1 MLEPLNPR
9 RTGRAAAA
17 GRRALRVIA
26 WLLAPVLLYWVAGL
40 FLYRFVTP
48 AVTPLMLIR
57 SLERGEMIWQQ
68 GAPLE
73 SVARALREAVVVAE
87 DSNFCLHAGIDL
99 HAAKDALDDYVA
111 SGRLRGAST
120 ITMQVARN
128 LFLWPGGGAPRKA
141 LEIPLALALDA
152 LWPKWRILEVYL
164 RIAEMGPGIFGAEAA
179 ARGHFGVPAARL
191 RPRAGRADRGGT
203 AQPEPLERGRAE
215 RLRARTRARH
225 PVRER
230 ASFRGA
236 AGLSR
241 AALSVVRGRGAQLQC
256 SAWKARASPII
267 FSRSPSG

>member
-1 MLEPLNPR
+1 M
-9 RTGRAAAA
+9 
-17 GRRALRVIA
+17 IA
-26 WLLAPVLLYWVAGL
+26 WLLAPVLLYWIAGL

-48 AVTPLMLIR
+48 PVTPLMLIR

-68 GAPLE
+68 GAPLVD
-73 SVARALREAVVVAE
+73 VAGALREAVVVAE

-179 ARGHFGVPAARL
+179 ARSHFGVPAARL
-191 RPRAGRADRGGT
+191 DP
-203 AQPEPLERGRAE
+203 AQAALIAAVLPSPIRWSAAEPSDYVRGRARAIQVE
-215 RLRARTRARH
+215 STRLSAAQRACLA
-225 PVRER
+225 P
-230 ASFRGA
+230 
-236 AGLSR
+236 
-241 AALSVVRGRGAQLQC
+241 
-256 SAWKARASPII
+256 P
-267 FSRSPSG
+267 

>member
-1 MLEPLNPR
+1 VLEPLNPH
-9 RTGRAAAA
+9 RTGRAAAT
-17 GRRALRVIA
+17 GRRILRVLA

-40 FLYRFVTP
+40 LIYRFVTP

-68 GAPLE
+68 GVPLE
-73 SVARALREAVVVAE
+73 GVAQALREAVVVAE
-87 DSNFCLHAGIDL
+87 DSNFCLHSGIDL
-99 HAAKDALDDYVA
+99 HAAKDALDDYVV

-179 ARGHFGVPAARL
+179 ARSHFGVPAARL
-191 RPRAGRADRGGT
+191 GP
-203 AQPEPLERGRAE
+203 AQAALIAAVLPSPNRWSAAEPSDY
-215 RLRARTRARH
+215 
-225 PVRER
+225 VRER
-230 ASFRGA
+230 ARAIRSESTRLSA
-236 AGLSR
+236 AQR
-241 AALSVVRGRGAQLQC
+241 ACLA
-256 SAWKARASPII
+256 P
-267 FSRSPSG
+267 P

>member
-68 GAPLE
+68 GAPLG
-73 SVARALREAVVVAE
+73 SVAQALREAVVVAE

-191 RPRAGRADRGGT
+191 GP
-203 AQPEPLERGRAE
+203 AQAALIAAVLPSPNRWSAAEPSAY
-215 RLRARTRARH
+215 
-225 PVRER
+225 VRER
-230 ASFRGA
+230 ARAIQSESARLSA
-236 AGLSR
+236 AQR
-241 AALSVVRGRGAQLQC
+241 ACLA
-256 SAWKARASPII
+256 P
-267 FSRSPSG
+267 P

>member
-9 RTGRAAAA
+9 RSGRAAAA

-73 SVARALREAVVVAE
+73 SVAQALREAVVVAE

-141 LEIPLALALDA
+141 LELPLALALDA
-152 LWPKWRILEVYL
+152 LWPKWRILAVYL
-164 RIAEMGPGIFGAEAA
+164 HIAEMGPGIFGAEAA
-179 ARGHFGVPAARL
+179 ARSHFAVPAARL
-191 RPRAGRADRGGT
+191 SPGQAALIAAVLPSPNRWSAA
-203 AQPEPLERGRAE
+203 EPTEY
-215 RLRARTRARH
+215 
-225 PVRER
+225 VRER
-230 ASFRGA
+230 ARTIQAERTRLSA
-236 AGLSR
+236 AQR
-241 AALSVVRGRGAQLQC
+241 ACLA
-256 SAWKARASPII
+256 P
-267 FSRSPSG
+267 P

>member
-1 MLEPLNPR
+1 VREPLNPAR
-9 RTGRAAAA
+9 AGRAAAVS
-17 GRRALRVIA
+17 RRIVSVIA
-26 WLLAPVLLYWVAGL
+26 WLLVPVLLYWIAGL
-40 FLYRFVTP
+40 LLYRFVTP
-48 AVTPLMLIR
+48 ALTPLMLIR

-68 GAPLE
+68 GVPLDD
-73 SVARALREAVVVAE
+73 VAVALREAVVVAE

-179 ARGHFGVPAARL
+179 ARSHFGVPAARL
-191 RPRAGRADRGGT
+191 SPAQAALIAAVLPSPNHWSAAEPSHYVRARAR
-203 AQPEPLERGRAE
+203 AIQAE
-215 RLRARTRARH
+215 RTRLSAAQRACLA
-225 PVRER
+225 P
-230 ASFRGA
+230 
-236 AGLSR
+236 
-241 AALSVVRGRGAQLQC
+241 
-256 SAWKARASPII
+256 P
-267 FSRSPSG
+267 

>member
-191 RPRAGRADRGGT
+191 RP
-203 AQPEPLERGRAE
+203 AQAALIAAVLPSPNRWSAAEPSAY
-215 RLRARTRARH
+215 
-225 PVRER
+225 VRER
-230 ASFRGA
+230 ARAIQSESARLSA
-236 AGLSR
+236 AQR
-241 AALSVVRGRGAQLQC
+241 ACLA
-256 SAWKARASPII
+256 P
-267 FSRSPSG
+267 P

>member
-1 MLEPLNPR
+1 M
-9 RTGRAAAA
+9 
-17 GRRALRVIA
+17 IA

-40 FLYRFVTP
+40 FLYRVVTP

-73 SVARALREAVVVAE
+73 GVAVALREAVVVAE

-179 ARGHFGVPAARL
+179 ARGHFGVPAAQL
-191 RPRAGRADRGGT
+191 GP
-203 AQPEPLERGRAE
+203 AQAALIAAILPSPNRWSAAEPSAY
-215 RLRARTRARH
+215 
-225 PVRER
+225 VRER
-230 ASFRGA
+230 ARAIQSESTRLSA
-236 AGLSR
+236 AQR
-241 AALSVVRGRGAQLQC
+241 ACLA
-256 SAWKARASPII
+256 P
-267 FSRSPSG
+267 P

>member
-1 MLEPLNPR
+1 MLEPLSPR

-73 SVARALREAVVVAE
+73 GVAEALREAVVVAE

-179 ARGHFGVPAARL
+179 ARGHFGVTAARL
-191 RPRAGRADRGGT
+191 GP
-203 AQPEPLERGRAE
+203 AQAALIAAVLPSPNRWSAAEPSAY
-215 RLRARTRARH
+215 
-225 PVRER
+225 VRER
-230 ASFRGA
+230 ARAIQSESTRLSA
-236 AGLSR
+236 AQR
-241 AALSVVRGRGAQLQC
+241 ACLA
-256 SAWKARASPII
+256 P
-267 FSRSPSG
+267 P